1 MIVDVIYRDN
11 GLLICDCCGAEIL
24 CNECGDMPERCP
36 ICGNELDYRDL
47 EVKE

>member
-1 MIVDVIYRDN
+1 MIVDVIYLDN